1 MTRFVLVPGAGGA
14 AWFWHR
20 VVPLLEAH
28 AHRAIA
34 VDLPSDDPHAGLALY
49 TERTLAAIDGDAGA
63 ILVAQSL
70 GAFTAAMVAAR
81 TPLAALIFVNAMIP
95 APGEIVGDWGDS
107 VGSSDA
113 RKAAAKRHGYA
124 EEFSDET
131 YFLHDVP
138 HDAIA
143 GFEERPETDNIW
155 SERCDFT
162 SWPEI
167 PIRALAG
174 NEDRLFPVDFQRRV
188 ARERLDVELEVIPGG
203 HLAALS
209 RPAELVEALLRR

>member
-1 MTRFVLVPGAGGA
+1 
-14 AWFWHR
+14 
-20 VVPLLEAH
+20 VVPLVEAH

-34 VDLPSDDPHAGLALY
+34 VELPGDDPGAGLAVY
-49 TERTLAAIDGDAGA
+49 TERTLAAIDGDPDTV
-63 ILVAQSL
+63 LVAHSL
-70 GAFTAAMVAAR
+70 GGFTAAMVAAR
-81 TPLAALIFVNAMIP
+81 TPLAGLIFVNAMIP

-107 VGSSDA
+107 VGSAEA
-113 RKAAAKRHGYA
+113 RTAAAKRHGYSA
-124 EEFSDET
+124 EFELDT
-131 YFLHDVP
+131 YFMHDVP
-138 HDAIA
+138 AEAIVGEWRA
-143 GFEERPETDNIW
+143 ESDTIW

-174 NEDRLFPVDFQRRV
+174 NEDRLFPVDFQRRI

-209 RPAELVEALLRR
+209 RPAELVDALLRR